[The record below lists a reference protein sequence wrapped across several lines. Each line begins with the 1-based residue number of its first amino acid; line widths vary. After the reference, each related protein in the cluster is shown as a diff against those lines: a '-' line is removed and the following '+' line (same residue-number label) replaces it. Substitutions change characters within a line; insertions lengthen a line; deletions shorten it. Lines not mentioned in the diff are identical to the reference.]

1 MHIKTS
7 QVLDAASTK
16 WNFLNFKPG
25 LVGGHCIGVD
35 PYYLTYKSKQI
46 GYEPKVI
53 LSGRKMN
60 DAMSKYV
67 SDKVISS
74 LKKKYKIIKNKKV
87 LILGFTFKEN
97 CKDVRNTRVFDI
109 YRNLKLKNIKVDIYD
124 PLVDRK
130 DVYKYYRIKLLSKL
144 PKNKYN
150 LILIAVG
157 HKNFKKIKNNYFSG
171 SLLFDLKSIK
181 KILSQNFHFDDTV

>member
-1 MHIKTS
+1 ME
-7 QVLDAASTK
+7 
-16 WNFLNFKPG
+16 FLNFKPG

-87 LILGFTFKEN
+87 LIVGFTFKEN
-97 CKDVRNTRVFDI
+97 CKDFINYRVFDI

-181 KILSQNFHFDDTV
+181 KNIKSEFSF

>member
-74 LKKKYKIIKNKKV
+74 LKKI
-87 LILGFTFKEN
+87 
-97 CKDVRNTRVFDI
+97 
-109 YRNLKLKNIKVDIYD
+109 
-124 PLVDRK
+124 
-130 DVYKYYRIKLLSKL
+130 
-144 PKNKYN
+144 
-150 LILIAVG
+150 
-157 HKNFKKIKNNYFSG
+157 
-171 SLLFDLKSIK
+171 
-181 KILSQNFHFDDTV
+181 

>member
-1 MHIKTS
+1 M
-7 QVLDAASTK
+7 
-16 WNFLNFKPG
+16 
-25 LVGGHCIGVD
+25 
-35 PYYLTYKSKQI
+35 
-46 GYEPKVI
+46 
-53 LSGRKMN
+53 
-60 DAMSKYV
+60 
-67 SDKVISS
+67 
-74 LKKKYKIIKNKKV
+74 
-87 LILGFTFKEN
+87 
-97 CKDVRNTRVFDI
+97 
-109 YRNLKLKNIKVDIYD
+109 KNIKVDIYD